1 MLIYMLYSR
10 REIHR
15 AFKANKQK
23 WANAAGSSRLN
34 KMTNY
39 LIKVT
44 VELCARVWLC
54 NANGRLYGH
63 YGIASIGHIC
73 WRTRSFPT
81 GAHTQESTQC

>member
-1 MLIYMLYSR
+1 
-10 REIHR
+10 
-15 AFKANKQK
+15 
-23 WANAAGSSRLN
+23 
-34 KMTNY
+34 MTNY

-44 VELCARVWLC
+44 VELSARVCLC

-81 GAHTQESTQC
+81 GAHTQESTVLNRAYKTARGKRSRPGNSWSLPGCTG

>member
-1 MLIYMLYSR
+1 
-10 REIHR
+10 
-15 AFKANKQK
+15 
-23 WANAAGSSRLN
+23 
-34 KMTNY
+34 MTNY

-44 VELCARVWLC
+44 VELCARVCLC

-81 GAHTQESTQC
+81 GAHTQESTSVESRIQNSPRQKEQAWKLLELTRLYRLDHC